1 MGVATPDEIQSS
13 FARQAFM
20 KTLGASLELV
30 EPGRVHI
37 AVPFSPALTQQH
49 GYVHAG
55 VISSIADSACGY
67 AAMTLA
73 PSGAEVLTIEFKISL
88 LAPADGLRFLATA
101 AVLRAD
107 KRLSFCSGEVR
118 AIRESSEELI
128 ATMLSTIITK
138 TA

>member
-1 MGVATPDEIQSS
+1 
-13 FARQAFM
+13 M

-37 AVPFSPALTQQH
+37 AVPFSAALTQQH

-73 PSGAEVLTIEFKISL
+73 PNGAEVLTVEFKISL
-88 LAPADGLRFLATA
+88 LAPAHGLRFLASA
-101 AVLRAD
+101 SVLRTG
-107 KRLSFCSGEVR
+107 KRLCFCSGEVR
-118 AIRESSEELI
+118 AIRESGEELI

-138 TA
+138 TI

>member
-1 MGVATPDEIQSS
+1 
-13 FARQAFM
+13 M

-30 EPGRVHI
+30 EPGRVHV

-49 GYVHAG
+49 GYAHAG

-73 PSGAEVLTIEFKISL
+73 PAGAEVLTVEFKISL
-88 LAPADGLRFLATA
+88 IAPARGHRFVARAT
-101 AVLRAD
+101 VLRAG
-107 KRLSFCSGEVR
+107 KRLSFCTGEVYAVR
-118 AIRESSEELI
+118 DSNEELI

-138 TA
+138 TV

>member
-1 MGVATPDEIQSS
+1 
-13 FARQAFM
+13 M

-73 PSGAEVLTIEFKISL
+73 PSGAEVLTVEFKISL
-88 LAPADGLRFLATA
+88 LAPAEGLRFLATA
-101 AVLRAD
+101 AVLRAG

>member
-1 MGVATPDEIQSS
+1 MATTDEIRSS

-20 KTLGASLELV
+20 QTLGASLELV

-73 PSGAEVLTIEFKISL
+73 ADGSEVLTVEFKISL
-88 LAPADGLRFLATA
+88 MAPANGARFVARAT
-101 AVLRAD
+101 VLRAG
-107 KRLSFCSGEVR
+107 KRISFCTGEVHAISDSGE
-118 AIRESSEELI
+118 ALI
-128 ATMLSTIITK
+128 ATMLSTIITQ
-138 TA
+138 TV

>member
-1 MGVATPDEIQSS
+1 
-13 FARQAFM
+13 M

-37 AVPFSPALTQQH
+37 SVPFSPALTQQH

-73 PSGAEVLTIEFKISL
+73 PSGGEVLSVEVKISL
-88 LAPADGLRFLATA
+88 LAPAEGLRFLARA
-101 AVLRAD
+101 SVLRAGT
-107 KRLSFCSGEVR
+107 RLSFCSGEVH
-118 AIRESSEELI
+118 AIRESGEELI
-128 ATMLSTIITK
+128 ATMLSTIVTK
-138 TA
+138 IG

>member
-1 MGVATPDEIQSS
+1 
-13 FARQAFM
+13 M
-20 KTLGASLELV
+20 KTLGATLELV

-67 AAMTLA
+67 AAMTLS
-73 PSGAEVLTIEFKISL
+73 PEGSEVLSVEFKISL
-88 LAPADGLRFLATA
+88 LAPAHGVRFLAVGS
-101 AVLRAD
+101 VLRAG
-107 KRLSFCSGEVR
+107 KRLSFCTGEVR
-118 AIRESSEELI
+118 AIRESGEELI

-138 TA
+138 PSNQAMQRTAPRSDA

>member
-1 MGVATPDEIQSS
+1 
-13 FARQAFM
+13 M

-37 AVPFSPALTQQH
+37 SVPFSRALTQQH

-55 VISSIADSACGY
+55 VITSIADSACGY

-73 PSGAEVLTIEFKISL
+73 PNGAEVLTVEFKISF
-88 LAPADGLRFLATA
+88 LAPAAGLRFLAIA
-101 AVLRAD
+101 SVLRAG

-118 AIRESSEELI
+118 AIRESNEEVI

-138 TA
+138 TV

>member
-1 MGVATPDEIQSS
+1 
-13 FARQAFM
+13 M

-49 GYVHAG
+49 GYVYAG

-73 PSGAEVLTIEFKISL
+73 PNGAEVLSK
-88 LAPADGLRFLATA
+88 AKQKAATQRG
-101 AVLRAD
+101 V
-107 KRLSFCSGEVR
+107 
-118 AIRESSEELI
+118 
-128 ATMLSTIITK
+128 ATFRQS
-138 TA
+138 

>member
-1 MGVATPDEIQSS
+1 M
-13 FARQAFM
+13 M
-20 KTLGASLELV
+20 TLGASLELV

-67 AAMTLA
+67 AALTLA
-73 PSGAEVLTIEFKISL
+73 PKDSEVLTVEFKISL
-88 LAPADGLRFLATA
+88 LAPARGLRFLALGS
-101 AVLRAD
+101 VLRAG
-107 KRLSFCSGEVR
+107 KRLSFCTGEVR
-118 AIRESSEELI
+118 AIRESNEELI

-138 TA
+138 PTNRP

>member
-1 MGVATPDEIQSS
+1 
-13 FARQAFM
+13 M
-20 KTLGASLELV
+20 KTLGASLEFV

-37 AVPFSPALTQQH
+37 AVPFSVALTQQH

-73 PSGAEVLTIEFKISL
+73 PSGAEVLTVEFKISL
-88 LAPADGLRFLATA
+88 LAPARGERFLALGS
-101 AVLRAD
+101 VLRAG
-107 KRLSFCSGEVR
+107 KRISFCTAEVR
-118 AIRESSEELI
+118 AIRGADEEII

-138 TA
+138 TV